1 MEKVEAEDPHLGLHG
16 LGRLKFKQPVV
27 VHEGKH
33 VRLCL
38 CFLNVYHLVDLE
50 NAVGDG
56 DILAEAVRL
65 LVVVGQVGPVCDH
78 LKVLSLVNTDQAG
91 RLFRDEAFKHHRHL
105 EELTLLA
112 TEARIGLFLQCGAE
126 AGRVRKRVQ
135 LWRQLFLL
143 LFLFLVRR
151 WRLERLLRFLLIFT
165 VIDWGWQLWL
175 IELLQ
180 QLLRC

>member
-1 MEKVEAEDPHLGLHG
+1 MEKVEAEDPHLGLDG

-27 VHEGKH
+27 VHEGEH

-38 CFLNVYHLVDLE
+38 RFLNVHHLVDLE

-65 LVVVGQVGPVCDH
+65 LVVVGQVGSVCDH
-78 LKVLSLVNTDQAG
+78 LKVLTLVNTDQAG

-112 TEARIGLFLQCGAE
+112 TKARIGLFLQCGAE
-126 AGRVRKRVQ
+126 AHRVRKRVQ

-143 LFLFLVRR
+143 LFVFLVRC
-151 WRLERLLRFLLIFT
+151 WWLERFLRFLLIFT
-165 VIDWGWQLWL
+165 AIDWGRQLRL
-175 IELLQ
+175 VELL
-180 QLLRC
+180 